1 MKNYIEMKFF
11 LFAFSILMMLEMQA
25 QSTTLISSWRD
36 PATQVKM
43 GQFNKVLVV
52 AFVKN
57 EASRR
62 IVEDDLVKLMKSKGI
77 ASYQY
82 LGEESTSL
90 STEELGEKIKTDEFD
105 GAIVMR
111 LIDPAKDISHMP
123 GTGTYP
129 SWYKDFYPFF
139 EGASGN
145 YHDENY
151 TSSKTS
157 YAVETNLYSFKENKL
172 IWNGITNTVE
182 PKNLDK
188 MVEAIGKVITKE
200 MKKQGFLY

>member
-1 MKNYIEMKFF
+1 MKPF
-11 LFAFSILMMLEMQA
+11 LFLFSILWMLDTHA
-25 QSTTLISSWRD
+25 QSTTLSSSWRD
-36 PATQVKM
+36 PATMVKM

-52 AFVKN
+52 AFVKDS
-57 EASRR
+57 ASRR
-62 IVEDDLVKLMKSKGI
+62 IVEDDLVKLLKSKGI

-82 LGEESTSL
+82 LGEGPTSL

-111 LIDPAKDISHMP
+111 LIDPAKDLSHMP
-123 GTGTYP
+123 GTGMYP
-129 SWYKDFYPFF
+129 FYYKDFYPFYD
-139 EGASGN
+139 EASGK
-145 YHDENY
+145 YQDENY
-151 TSSKTS
+151 SKSKNS
-157 YAVETNLYSFKENKL
+157 YAVETNMYSFKENKL

>member
-1 MKNYIEMKFF
+1 MKLI
-11 LFAFSILMMLEMQA
+11 LFAFSLLWLMESQA
-25 QSTTLISSWRD
+25 QSTTLITSWRD
-36 PATQVKM
+36 PETQVKM

-57 EASRR
+57 ADSRR
-62 IVEDDLVKLMKSKGI
+62 IVEDDLVKLLKSKGI

-82 LGEESTSL
+82 LGKGTTTL
-90 STEELGEKIKTDEFD
+90 STEELDEKIKADEFD

-111 LIDPAKDISHMP
+111 LIDPAKDLSHMP

-129 SWYKDFYPFF
+129 SYYKDFYPFYG
-139 EGASGN
+139 GASTD

-151 TSSKTS
+151 SKSKTS

-182 PKNLDK
+182 PKNIDK
-188 MVEAIGKVITKE
+188 MVESIGKVVTKE

>member
-1 MKNYIEMKFF
+1 MKSLI
-11 LFAFSILMMLEMQA
+11 FAFSILCLLETQA
-25 QSTTLISSWRD
+25 QSTTLSSSWRD
-36 PATQVKM
+36 PETLVKM

-52 AFVKN
+52 ALVKN
-57 EASRR
+57 KATRR
-62 IVEDDLVKLMKSKGI
+62 IVEDDIIKILKSKGI

-82 LGEESTSL
+82 LGEESNSM
-90 STEELGEKIKTDEFD
+90 STEELSEKIKTDEFD

-111 LIDPAKDISHMP
+111 LIDPSKDLSHMP
-123 GTGTYP
+123 GTGIYP
-129 SWYKDFYPFF
+129 AYYKDFYPYYK
-139 EGASGN
+139 GAASS

-151 TSSKTS
+151 TSSRTS
-157 YAVETNLYSFKENKL
+157 YAVETNMYSLKENKL
-172 IWNGITNTVE
+172 IWNGITNTVD